1 LLHDEFIR
9 EFLETFPEFRPSAE
23 EEFYCWKGRQPPLY
37 IFFISVLDPFLVSE
51 LESMRNS
58 VLLFRIFEYLEKL
71 CNSDVAGVR
80 EALIST
86 LTWLGNYEGLL
97 DKSRNFMGPKMLKL
111 SLEVETVWTQ
121 KSRV

>member
-9 EFLETFPEFRPSAE
+9 EFLETFPEFRRAAE
-23 EEFYCWKGRQPPLY
+23 EEFFCWKGRQPPLY

-51 LESMRNS
+51 LESMQDS
-58 VLLFRIFEYLEKL
+58 VLLTRIFDYLEKL
-71 CNSDVAGVR
+71 SGSDVAGVR

-86 LTWLGNYEGLL
+86 LTWLGNFDGLL
-97 DKSRNFMGPKMLKL
+97 EKARNFMGPKMLKL